1 MKYRERIPTVDAFQ
15 YRGYLA
21 NDQGSYCIP
30 KFARELCAKGVISE
44 CGDKL
49 RVGGSECNKGD
60 YVVKISN
67 GIIVLDEIEFN
78 KRYEPIW
85 I

>member
-1 MKYRERIPTVDAFQ
+1 M
-15 YRGYLA
+15 
-21 NDQGSYCIP
+21 
-30 KFARELCAKGVISE
+30 AKGVISE
-44 CGDKL
+44 CGNKL